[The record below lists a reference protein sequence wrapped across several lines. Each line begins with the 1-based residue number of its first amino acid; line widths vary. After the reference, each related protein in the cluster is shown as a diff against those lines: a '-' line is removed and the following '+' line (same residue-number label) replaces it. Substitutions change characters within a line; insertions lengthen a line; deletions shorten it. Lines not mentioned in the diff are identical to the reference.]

1 MKTLF
6 NINRKLASIT
16 GIVMGALVMTTT
28 LANAAADST
37 MIDDKIFAAKIAALE
52 AEVLAKMKD
61 EDNYLAELKAFNKP
75 MIKIF
80 NENYELIYEGIVDN
94 KEAIEDKQLLI
105 LIHKSDFLMSFEN
118 TSYYKLHN

>member
-1 MKTLF
+1 
-6 NINRKLASIT
+6 
-16 GIVMGALVMTTT
+16 
-28 LANAAADST
+28 
-37 MIDDKIFAAKIAALE
+37 
-52 AEVLAKMKD
+52 MKD